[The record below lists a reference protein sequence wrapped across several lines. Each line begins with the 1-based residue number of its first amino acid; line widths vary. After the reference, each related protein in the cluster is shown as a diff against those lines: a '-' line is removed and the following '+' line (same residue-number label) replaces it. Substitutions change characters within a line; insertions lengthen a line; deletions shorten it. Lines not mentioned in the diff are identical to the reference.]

1 MKSKMG
7 ILAILGI
14 LMVVVFVSGC
24 TNQNNN
30 QTNTSNTTNTPNT
43 STVKAFD
50 VKATQTGPSTAKKG
64 TSVTINGSVT
74 NHGSASVTDVK
85 ASGQDFTR
93 NLGTINPGQ
102 TKTFTYQAYIP
113 TDKEVQADFG
123 ANATVSDPFH
133 IGGFAV
139 TCTDS
144 KGSIRTL
151 NSNNLNIKLS

>member
-7 ILAILGI
+7 IMAILGI

-24 TNQNNN
+24 TNQDNN
-30 QTNTSNTTNTPNT
+30 QTNASNTTNTSNT
-43 STVKAFD
+43 SAVKAFD

-64 TSVTINGSVT
+64 TSITINGSVT
-74 NHGSASVTDVK
+74 NHGSSAVADVK
-85 ASGQDFTR
+85 ASGQDFIR
-93 NLGTINPGQ
+93 NLGTLNPGQ
-102 TKTFTYQAYIP
+102 TQTFTYQVYIP

-123 ANATVSDPFH
+123 DNATVSNPLY

-144 KGSIRTL
+144 NGSIRTL
-151 NSNNLNIKLS
+151 NSNHLNINLS